1 MNTVISARSR
11 LKKKKKKKKEKKSGI
26 FMILAVKL
34 VAFIC
39 KCQFLEAV

>member
-11 LKKKKKKKKEKKSGI
+11 LKKKKKSGI